1 MNVARQFMKNRKL
14 VVSAL
19 TEFVAVFAI
28 VAALDWFLLAFGFF
42 KSRPGELTVGG
53 IAKTTAPIAIG
64 MLMGT
69 LLRRFYSRSRQTPA
83 VTIPSGEVD

>member
-28 VAALDWFLLAFGFF
+28 VAALDWFLFAFGFF
-42 KSRPGELTVGG
+42 KSRPGELTFEG
-53 IAKTTAPIAIG
+53 IASTSVPIAIG
-64 MLMGT
+64 IVVGSQ
-69 LLRRFYSRSRQTPA
+69 RNRIYSRSRQAPA
-83 VTIPSGEVD
+83 ATILSGEAD